1 MSKPDID
8 TRELKLT
15 LSFYINQDI
24 AIFLPVTGEL
34 LICTS
39 LEMHYKVVVS
49 HVQTLGD
56 SYKVFANV
64 ISFLEIFFV
73 FISNAYV

>member
-49 HVQTLGD
+49 HV
-56 SYKVFANV
+56 
-64 ISFLEIFFV
+64 
-73 FISNAYV
+73 